1 MVTRKL
7 STWYGCMQSQIMS
20 LLIAAH
26 CIGHQSHLSL
36 AWLGFKFCPWCYNST
51 RVLIFITKCCYL
63 ITGHWWLDSGHRNVK
78 THYIQLTVRVL
89 HHLQFSV
96 CILLPT
102 AELVL
107 YLLVTDNSEQLD
119 IPLHELAYKFRQ
131 KAQSIF
137 QLHFYSAHNHQITI
151 FM

>member
-20 LLIAAH
+20 LLIASH
-26 CIGHQSHLSL
+26 CIGHQFHLSL
-36 AWLGFKFCPWCYNST
+36 AWLGFKFGPGCYNST

-63 ITGHWWLDSGHRNVK
+63 DNNWTLVTGQCSGHRNVK

-96 CILLPT
+96 CRLLPI

-107 YLLVTDNSEQLD
+107 YFACN
-119 IPLHELAYKFRQ
+119 R
-131 KAQSIF
+131 
-137 QLHFYSAHNHQITI
+137 
-151 FM
+151 